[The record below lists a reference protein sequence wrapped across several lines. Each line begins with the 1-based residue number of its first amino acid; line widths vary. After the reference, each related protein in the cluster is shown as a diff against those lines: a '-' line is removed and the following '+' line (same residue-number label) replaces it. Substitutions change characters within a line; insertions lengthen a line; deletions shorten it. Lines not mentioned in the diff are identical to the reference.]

1 MSCFNFKR
9 FSVNQSRSAMRVNT
23 DGVLLGAWM
32 EILPSDTRLLDV
44 GTGSGVIAM
53 MAAQRANDLH
63 SCDPDSFEV
72 EITGVDIDAGSVAD
86 AAENFAEIS
95 AGILQRGCNI
105 EMRAKRISF
114 QDLPKLDPTKKYN
127 LIFSNPPY
135 FINSLK
141 SAGEAKSNAR
151 HTDTLNQGD
160 LIHTALQLL
169 APDGRLALVLPS
181 VEAQEFV
188 RKIEF
193 LASCAKKGE
202 TPLRLSRLCQVH
214 TKKTKPAKRWLMEF
228 KLSDVSLVVEHSQ
241 LVIQEGGDYTPQY
254 KELTKDF
261 YLNF

>member
-32 EILPSDTRLLDV
+32 EIYPSDTSLLDV
-44 GTGSGVIAM
+44 GTGSGVIAL
-53 MAAQRANDLH
+53 MAAQRVNDLH
-63 SCDPDSFEV
+63 SCNPDFPSI
-72 EITGVDIDAGSVAD
+72 EIVGVDIDEGSVAD
-86 AAENFAEIS
+86 AAENFRSES
-95 AGILQRGCNI
+95 NVKM
-105 EMRAKRISF
+105 EAKLASF
-114 QDLPKLDPTKKYN
+114 QELPKFESTKKYN

-141 SAGEAKSNAR
+141 STDEAKSNAR

-160 LIHTALQLL
+160 LIHTSLQLL
-169 APDGRLALVLPS
+169 APEGRLALVLPS

-202 TPLRLSRLCQVH
+202 TPLRLSRLCEVH
-214 TKKTKPAKRWLMEF
+214 TIKTKPAKRWLMEF
-228 KLSDVSLVVEHSQ
+228 KLSDVNLVAEKSQ
-241 LVIQEGGDYTPQY
+241 LVIQSQGDYTAQY